1 MKSFLNL
8 KDRITLLQE
17 YLTVSERERERER
30 KRERDRD
37 RDRDRQR
44 QRERE
49 REREREQSARND
61 YNTYIVHPCAFLI
74 FSG

>member
-1 MKSFLNL
+1 MKSFLSL

-17 YLTVSERERERER
+17 YLTVRERERER
-30 KRERDRD
+30 QRERDR
-37 RDRDRQR
+37 
-44 QRERE
+44 ETE
-49 REREREQSARND
+49 TEREQSARND